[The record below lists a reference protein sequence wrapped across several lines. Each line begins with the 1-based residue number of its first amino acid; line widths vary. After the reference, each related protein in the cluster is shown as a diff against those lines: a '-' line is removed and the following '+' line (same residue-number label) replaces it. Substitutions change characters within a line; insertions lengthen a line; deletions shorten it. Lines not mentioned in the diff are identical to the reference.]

1 MIGLVIVSHT
11 RPSNLVVEFAVDPK
25 SGKLSPITATT
36 NVGAPAAIAFASKN
50 SRPRVCGV

>member
-1 MIGLVIVSHT
+1 MIGLVIISHT

-25 SGKLSPITATT
+25 SGSSHPITATIY
-36 NVGAPAAIAFASKN
+36 VASPAAIAFASKN